1 MGTIHHFQEDIHTSR
16 IPSQI
21 PPCNHLIHKV
31 CLLDDSLWK
40 DVKSFL
46 DDATWKDANI
56 SLLDLLWRHAEKW
69 TLCLSSLRGKIN
81 SLVFRFSWFFQFH
94 YPWFPTH
101 IGNWPND
108 FSCQWWTCRMCGRS
122 MTEKSQRHRCQVK
135 LPQLRLD
142 PIITLSFQGEYQ
154 NMACAVQCRDCLK
167 EGLGKFHIL
176 GTEKKQASHLI
187 LNST

>member
-1 MGTIHHFQEDIHTSR
+1 MLKSGHYACPVCGVRSIRWFLCSVGFSNFIIHDFQ
-16 IPSQI
+16 
-21 PPCNHLIHKV
+21 
-31 CLLDDSLWK
+31 
-40 DVKSFL
+40 
-46 DDATWKDANI
+46 
-56 SLLDLLWRHAEKW
+56 
-69 TLCLSSLRGKIN
+69 
-81 SLVFRFSWFFQFH
+81 
-94 YPWFPTH
+94 H

-135 LPQLRLD
+135 HPQLRLD

-176 GTEKKQASHLI
+176 GTEKKQASYLI
-187 LNST
+187 LNSTHFRCEMWGVWQLQHHKGEGSSVEKRQRQRSPHPTQLGRRLLWRGRGWHAPCPA